1 MKLNVGYALR
11 CIRGCWR
18 LLTSIVESLRCKL
31 SLILNNIKHGKLNI
45 RGIPYFAVAPNA
57 ICIIGNNVTLNNG
70 LRHNPI
76 GYPQPCSIVVASN
89 AKLTIGNNV
98 GISQASIICHH
109 SITIGDNVK
118 IGGGVKSYDTN
129 FHSLNPEVRRVKEL
143 DMQEKKC
150 RPVVI
155 EHDAFIGAGSIVLS
169 GVTIGENSIVA
180 AGSVV
185 CKSIP
190 ANEIWGGNPAR
201 YIKKI

>member
-1 MKLNVGYALR
+1 MYLSIALR
-11 CIRGCWR
+11 IIRGLFR
-18 LLTSIVESLRCKL
+18 YIATSISWIEVHFSLL
-31 SLILNNIKHGKLNI
+31 LNNVHHKSIKSYGV
-45 RGIPYFAVAPNA
+45 PYIAVSPKGT
-57 ICIIGNNVTLNNG
+57 CIIGDNFRMSNG
-70 LRHNPI
+70 VRFNPI
-76 GYPQPCSIVVASN
+76 GYPQPCQIVVTDG
-89 AKLTIGNNV
+89 AKLVIGNDV
-98 GISQASIICHH
+98 GMSQAAIICHH

-118 IGGGVKSYDTN
+118 IGGGVKIYDTN